1 MATTYDDIRDLF
13 LSKITSFEL
22 ADMLD
27 NEVNEMTD
35 KYLMIAISRF
45 YNCVQDLNNRNDL
58 NRTFNISLNLQEQDV
73 LASLMGIAWLS
84 PKLLREENLRDML
97 GSKDYTSHS
106 PANLLDKL
114 TNLKK
119 VLESEINDLL
129 TLYHYTN

>member
-1 MATTYDDIRDLF
+1 
-13 LSKITSFEL
+13 
-22 ADMLD
+22 
-27 NEVNEMTD
+27 MTD